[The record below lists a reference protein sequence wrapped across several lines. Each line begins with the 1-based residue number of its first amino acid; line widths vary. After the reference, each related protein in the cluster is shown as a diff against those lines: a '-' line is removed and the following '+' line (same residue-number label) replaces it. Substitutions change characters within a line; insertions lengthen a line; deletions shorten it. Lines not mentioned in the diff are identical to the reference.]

1 MNLCTHNMRVC
12 ISVSCYCWGSLTVSN
27 EYYILRYSDKHVC
40 KLFYR
45 LYRVISNSPV
55 LRSCVS
61 AELTKLFICMPHR
74 ISWQAV
80 SLNARGRSL
89 QRLIVLSF
97 SLYDSGEP
105 CGLHRRSWGIGR
117 LSQPLPCS
125 TRQERESTAT
135 LGGSSKRVRPS
146 LRHQTST
153 TSPCST
159 EAETGSAGWG
169 HTRPEHLIEK
179 LVTFQQI
186 YKCINIYF
194 AQDTTCFVTAPP
206 SVLLS
211 HIHTLHEL

>member
-1 MNLCTHNMRVC
+1 M
-12 ISVSCYCWGSLTVSN
+12 VSN

-45 LYRVISNSPV
+45 LYRVISNYPV

-97 SLYDSGEP
+97 SLYDSGEL

-125 TRQERESTAT
+125 TCQERESTAT

-159 EAETGSAGWG
+159 GAETGSAGWG

-179 LVTFQQI
+179 HVTFQQI
-186 YKCINIYF
+186 YKCIDIYF

-206 SVLLS
+206 SVLHS